1 MVVIEAHQLTKHF
14 RIPDKAPGLVG
25 SLKQLVAPR
34 YTNKVAVHNLDL
46 VIEQGETVGFIGV
59 NGAGKSTTVK
69 MLTGILY
76 PTNGVISVLGKHPYK
91 QRSAT
96 AAQIGVVFG
105 QRSQL
110 WWDLP
115 LVDSLEMMQR
125 IYGVSRPVYRETL
138 ALLERQLELKEII
151 NKPIRSMSL
160 GQKMRSELAALLIH
174 RPRIAFLDE
183 PTIGLDIV
191 AKERLRESIKTFNAA
206 FEMTVFLTSHD
217 LSDIDNLCRRIII
230 VDGGCKIYDGPLAA
244 LTEALGR
251 YRQVHLKVASRREP
265 QLPPGAEISSRSG
278 TSLVIR
284 FDRGLLSASRLLET
298 LLPQI
303 EIEDFS
309 LEEPSL
315 ERIVRQIYTEGLEP
329 VSELV

>member
-1 MVVIEAHQLTKHF
+1 MVAIETQQLRKDF
-14 RIPDKAPGLVG
+14 RIPDKAPGVVG

-34 YTNKVAVHNLDL
+34 YISKVAVQDLDL
-46 VIEQGETVGFIGV
+46 TIDHGESVGFIGV

-76 PTNGVISVLGKHPYK
+76 PSGGTISVLGRHPYK
-91 QRSAT
+91 QRSTT

-115 LVDSLEMMQR
+115 LLDSLEMMQR
-125 IYGVSRPVYRETL
+125 IYDVPRPVYLETL
-138 ALLERQLELKEII
+138 ALLERQLELNEII

-160 GQKMRSELAALLIH
+160 GQKMRGELAALLIH

-217 LSDIDNLCRRIII
+217 LSDINNLCERIII
-230 VDGGCKIYDGPLAA
+230 VDGGRKIYDGR
-244 LTEALGR
+244 LTDLTDALGR
-251 YRQVHLKVASRREP
+251 YRHVHLKVASPRQP
-265 QLPPGAEISSRSG
+265 DLPPGAEISSQNG

-284 FDRGLLSASRLLET
+284 FDRGRLSASRLLET

-309 LEEPSL
+309 IEEPSL
-315 ERIVRQIYTEGLEP
+315 ESIVRHIYIEGLEP

>member
-1 MVVIEAHQLTKHF
+1 MVAIETHQLTKQF
-14 RIPDKAPGLVG
+14 RIPQKAPGVIG

-34 YTNKVAVHNLDL
+34 YSSKTAVQQLDL
-46 VIEQGETVGFIGV
+46 KIEQGESVGFIGV

-76 PTNGVISVLGKHPYK
+76 PTGGTISVLGNHPYTR
-91 QRSAT
+91 RSTT

-115 LVDSLEMMQR
+115 LADSLEMMQR
-125 IYGVSRPVYRETL
+125 MYAVPRPVYGETL
-138 ALLERQLELKEII
+138 ALLERQLDLSEII
-151 NKPIRSMSL
+151 NTPIRSMSL

-191 AKERLRESIKTFNAA
+191 AKERLRESIKFFNAT

-217 LSDIDNLCRRIII
+217 LGDIGNVCERIII
-230 VDGGCKIYDGPLAA
+230 VDAGSKIYDGPLAA

-251 YRQVHLKVASRREP
+251 YRHVHLQVASQRVP
-265 QLPPGAEISSRSG
+265 QLPPGAEI
-278 TSLVIR
+278 
-284 FDRGLLSASRLLET
+284 
-298 LLPQI
+298 
-303 EIEDFS
+303 
-309 LEEPSL
+309 
-315 ERIVRQIYTEGLEP
+315 
-329 VSELV
+329 